1 MKLNS
6 MLARGGPVG
15 VDMQVSHMS
24 GTVNVRIIVP
34 EKCKIA
40 DGPLFRNNKLGL
52 DTWWDFSFDLG
63 PKSDI

>member
-1 MKLNS
+1 

-24 GTVNVRIIVP
+24 GTVKVGIIVP
-34 EKCKIA
+34 EIVILRLQMDLYLENK
-40 DGPLFRNNKLGL
+40 KLGL
-52 DTWWDFSFDLG
+52 GAWWDFSIDLG